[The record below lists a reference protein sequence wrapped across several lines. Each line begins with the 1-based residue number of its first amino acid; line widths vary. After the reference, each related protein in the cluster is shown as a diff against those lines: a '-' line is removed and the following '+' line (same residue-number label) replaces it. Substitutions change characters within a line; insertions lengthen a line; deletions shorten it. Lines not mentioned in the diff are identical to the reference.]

1 MVHCTVL
8 VNLGTD
14 FLTCTHLY
22 LPNARGM
29 CPCPQVQWWDGFPV
43 QSQLTAATCGL
54 FLTWGCPLLHSSCC
68 KNQHTSLP
76 SSVGWPLS
84 SFNKKEAQVSGM
96 KHFPSSSV
104 RNLLVLERACHFM
117 GKRKRFKNKPSLK
130 CFLIQL
136 CWPWVAR
143 QHRFSCDRK
152 INVLNSSN
160 NNKTPK
166 FLKALCLPE

>member
-1 MVHCTVL
+1 MDSLVSPNFPSSSSHMWTVSDM
-8 VNLGTD
+8 GQHPPP
-14 FLTCTHLY
+14 FLSL
-22 LPNARGM
+22 
-29 CPCPQVQWWDGFPV
+29 Q
-43 QSQLTAATCGL
+43 
-54 FLTWGCPLLHSSCC
+54 
-68 KNQHTSLP
+68 KQHISLP
-76 SSVGWPLS
+76 SSVGRSLS
-84 SFNKKEAQVSGM
+84 SFNGKEAQVSSM

-117 GKRKRFKNKPSLK
+117 GKRNLFKNKPSLN

-136 CWPWVAR
+136 CWLWVAR

-166 FLKALCLPE
+166 FLKALCLSE